1 MSWKFPKHPIKNRRV
16 PDAEAMNEN
25 FLSAGQELVGRLNE
39 HNWKANT
46 FTQSE
51 MSNEAAFVY
60 HTASGIRNEIPWSL
74 PGTSAVPWS
83 GSSDYQVLNEKA
95 DWAEITDSVLVFSS
109 PICLAWIHASIQ
121 LYSANPTALGSAT
134 PQTQIAIKIDGTVIP
149 ETITGGTEPEQNPNM
164 GGASEQ
170 DMNSLV
176 TTVVLPLAPG
186 AHRITIVLR
195 SVGHVQENDIWAA
208 SNELI
213 CLEMRA

>member
-46 FTQSE
+46 FTQTQ

-60 HTASGIRNEIPWSL
+60 HTASGIRNE
-74 PGTSAVPWS
+74 VPWPLQDNPGAS
-83 GSSDYQVLNEKA
+83 NPSDYQVLAERA
-95 DWAEITDSVLVFSS
+95 DWVEITDSVLTFSS
-109 PICLAWIHASIQ
+109 PICIAWIHASIQ
-121 LYSANPTALGSAT
+121 LYSAQPTYLANKS
-134 PQTQIAIKIDGTVIP
+134 PQTQIAIKIDGAVIP
-149 ETITGGTEPEQNPNM
+149 ETITGGTEPEQDWYI
-164 GGASEQ
+164 GGAPDQEVYP
-170 DMNSLV
+170 LV
-176 TTVVLPLAPG
+176 TTTVLPLPPG
-186 AHRITIVLR
+186 AHRIAIVLR
-195 SVGHVQENDIWAA
+195 SLGFVQEHGVWAG